1 MSRIEWFTHRKGG
14 GKSVGPDALEQV
26 HIVLVAEGLAQAPM
40 LEDSRVVRGEGWLS
54 GKLGRKAIAI
64 CRQ

>member
-1 MSRIEWFTHRKGG
+1 MSRIECFTHHKGEG
-14 GKSVGPDALEQV
+14 ESFEDALKQV
-26 HIVLVAEGLAQAPM
+26 HIVLVAQGLAQAPM
-40 LEDSRVVRGEGWLS
+40 LEDSRVFRGAGWLS